1 MQQVPRR
8 EGLTAGAYRMDAPA
22 RGELLMDFAVKST
35 DSAGYPTMVA
45 SPGEIPSIPARETVL
60 ARMEA

>member
-1 MQQVPRR
+1 
-8 EGLTAGAYRMDAPA
+8 MDAPV
-22 RGELLMDFAVKST
+22 RGELLMDFAAKST

-60 ARMEA
+60 ARIEA